1 MRSAYVGHVLPPT
14 VVVGAGTSL
23 IMMPAIVAATSG
35 IDPRDAGVASGLINM
50 CRQLGAA
57 LGLSALVTVA
67 TTVTRHSSGPGDAA
81 VVHGYRVAFR
91 PQPPRHGPGPAAE
104 DGPGRRGSHAGTRH
118 RVITPPPGL
127 LARPAG
133 DAPWS
138 GGAAGARPGPCPC
151 ASAGAHRSG
160 RVALHAG

>member
-1 MRSAYVGHVLPPT
+1 MHSTYVGHVLPPT

-81 VVHGYRVAFR
+81 VVHGYRVAFYAL
-91 PQPPRHGPGPAAE
+91 AAL
-104 DGPGRRGSHAGTRH
+104 R
-118 RVITPPPGL
+118 L
-127 LARPAG
+127 F
-133 DAPWS
+133 
-138 GGAAGARPGPCPC
+138 GAALALLLRT
-151 ASAGAHRSG
+151 AQDDEG
-160 RVALHAG
+160 RTRAPDAA